1 MKKILNSTAHYSLMS
16 PLLLF
21 RQNKL
26 INNNGSAFFSTKEKN
41 LPHRFADPKY
51 DHTFKK
57 LFGSETN
64 KDILIATLNSFLTL
78 KNDIVDVSLNDTAL
92 ERRDILSSTPSIS
105 GAVDI
110 LCTTTTGQ
118 RIAVEMQSNKTSY
131 FLTREQEYMAK
142 LISGQVTSGSG
153 AYYHK
158 EVLDTYIIVIAK
170 NNIFTGNTALKD
182 QSIYEID
189 VLPTVQQTQE
199 IYPGNKMSWKFFELS
214 KFIKHED
221 SKCIT
226 KESPLK
232 LQWLDFL
239 INSPSYSDIPLDT
252 SNIIKKAYHVMDT
265 LNWSTDEQTMHWK
278 NAVTEEDQEALRI
291 EEITLGKAEGKAEG
305 IAEGEAKAIKKALK
319 HNETDEE
326 ILEDISLL
334 TPEKL
339 SSIKKLPQ
347 PPNTDIITKILLSD
361 IANDIDYLRSVE
373 ISGNIDE
380 GDSKY

>member
-1 MKKILNSTAHYSLMS
+1 
-16 PLLLF
+16 
-21 RQNKL
+21 
-26 INNNGSAFFSTKEKN
+26 
-41 LPHRFADPKY
+41 
-51 DHTFKK
+51 
-57 LFGSETN
+57 
-64 KDILIATLNSFLTL
+64 
-78 KNDIVDVSLNDTAL
+78 
-92 ERRDILSSTPSIS
+92 
-105 GAVDI
+105 
-110 LCTTTTGQ
+110 
-118 RIAVEMQSNKTSY
+118 
-131 FLTREQEYMAK
+131 
-142 LISGQVTSGSG
+142 
-153 AYYHK
+153 
-158 EVLDTYIIVIAK
+158 
-170 NNIFTGNTALKD
+170 
-182 QSIYEID
+182 
-189 VLPTVQQTQE
+189 
-199 IYPGNKMSWKFFELS
+199 
-214 KFIKHED
+214 
-221 SKCIT
+221 
-226 KESPLK
+226 
-232 LQWLDFL
+232 
-239 INSPSYSDIPLDT
+239 
-252 SNIIKKAYHVMDT
+252 MDT